1 MGHKP
6 EPAKHFTIKKKQ
18 KSAILR
24 ADLLQKSIDA
34 ASNLKKASAPV
45 IPVRTRGMPR
55 KMTDT
60 SNYNTKI
67 SNQHI
72 NSLFIAPLKGIPSR
86 VPTSGFRSS
95 VLSNSINN
103 RPPLARITAGRKE
116 GGVKLLDIADQPL
129 GYAAAKKRKKLQDME
144 DAKKN
149 TEPPPL
155 QSPPPVSTATPDY
168 AAGLSSTPA
177 YAPPTPQP
185 TVAPTSKRYFYLL
198 FLQVNSLYF
207 SNTSI
212 TCYNRTHDTNSS
224 NNICCQVNNDS
235 GSIYKCPN
243 SHATCTTSTSDIY
256 RWTAY
261 DPV

>member
-1 MGHKP
+1 M
-6 EPAKHFTIKKKQ
+6 
-18 KSAILR
+18 L
-24 ADLLQKSIDA
+24 
-34 ASNLKKASAPV
+34 
-45 IPVRTRGMPR
+45 
-55 KMTDT
+55 
-60 SNYNTKI
+60 I
-67 SNQHI
+67 STNE
-72 NSLFIAPLKGIPSR
+72 LFIAPLKGIPSR

-95 VLSNSINN
+95 VLNNTINN

-129 GYAAAKKRKKLQDME
+129 GYAAAKKRKKLQDIE

-185 TVAPTSKRYFYLL
+185 TVTPTSKKYFNLFFLFFKIYL
-198 FLQVNSLYF
+198 SLYF
-207 SNTSI
+207 SNAST
-212 TCYNRTHDTNSS
+212 TCYDSTHDTNSS
-224 NNICCQVNNDS
+224 YNNCCQINNDS
-235 GSIYKCPN
+235 NSIYNCPN
-243 SHATCTTSTSDIY
+243 SHATCSTFISDIY

-261 DPV
+261 DFI